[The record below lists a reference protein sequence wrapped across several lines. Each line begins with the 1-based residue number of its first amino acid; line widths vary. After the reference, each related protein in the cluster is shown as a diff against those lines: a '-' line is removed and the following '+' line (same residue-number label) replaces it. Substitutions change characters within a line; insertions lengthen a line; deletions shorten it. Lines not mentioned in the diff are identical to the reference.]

1 VQTSSGLL
9 ASAAAALDTTGPASR
24 LFFTSNIHPVVL
36 EACRAHKIG
45 FDDLALRLGTNR
57 TALLL
62 MVKAIDPV
70 PLRLRDALRDFVA
83 TARTGSRSNAA

>member
-9 ASAAAALDTTGPASR
+9 ASAIAALDTTGPASR

-36 EACRAHKIG
+36 EACRVHKIG
-45 FDDLALRLGTNR
+45 FDDLAARLGTNR

-70 PLRLRDALRDFVA
+70 PQRLRDGLRDFVA
-83 TARTGSRSNAA
+83 AARAGQRADAA